1 MGTVTEDYFNCAYF
15 YLLGEVDTPTYGC
28 LDQRY
33 SDTGTQEQGRVS
45 AYRLQLLDAV
55 PFHQSLLLLQK
66 AGCSTKGALAG
77 INGREHLVYQ
87 WTCYWQKGGG

>member
-1 MGTVTEDYFNCAYF
+1 M
-15 YLLGEVDTPTYGC
+15 DTPTYGC